1 MNSWPTHARQWS
13 LREIVRDANAA
24 ADQFRERRLG
34 EPKARYLEAFS
45 LLEKANNALL
55 GSLRRLSERPVDA
68 AWLAKVLS
76 NDDLKTALRY
86 IGAPPIS
93 EDDLKTLTGDSLAPT
108 LVKKSP
114 ERAERICEVM
124 VQIVDPKR
132 FPWIYEDRKPTKE
145 ELKRAIVASTV
156 VAAAQ
161 RVQTSRR
168 SDERQAV
175 EGGVRGLLLGADWK
189 RVPAPKGGI
198 KNIRRD
204 APEPNQFMEGATLG
218 KNGADFIVGL
228 EDHRILAIEC
238 KGSNSEINS
247 RKRINKEV
255 ANNAQAWLREF
266 GDEMLV
272 PAAAIQ
278 GVFKPAYI
286 AEAQEVPVVFFWGH
300 RLEDLKRFLDAT
312 GKGRKRSS

>member
-1 MNSWPTHARQWS
+1 MNRWPAGARKWS
-13 LREIVRDANAA
+13 LREISRDAGVA
-24 ADQFRERRLG
+24 ADQFKERRLG
-34 EPKARYLEAFS
+34 EPKALYLEAFA
-45 LLEKANNALL
+45 LIERANKSLL

-68 AWLAKVLS
+68 TWLAKILA
-76 NDDLKTALRY
+76 NEELKTALRY

-108 LVKKSP
+108 LVGKSL
-114 ERAERICEVM
+114 ERAERICDVM
-124 VQIVDPKR
+124 MQIVDPKR
-132 FPWIYEDRKPTKE
+132 FPWIYENRKPTRE
-145 ELKRAIVASTV
+145 ETGRALLASTV

-175 EGGVRGLLLGADWK
+175 EGGVRGLLVGAGWK
-189 RVPAPKGGI
+189 RVQAPKSGI
-198 KNIRRD
+198 TNIRRD

-218 KNGADFIVGL
+218 KNGADFVIGL
-228 EDHRILAIEC
+228 KDHRILAIEC

-255 ANNAQAWLREF
+255 ANNSQAWLREF

-286 AEAQEVPVVFFWGH
+286 AEAQELPVVFFWGH
-300 RLEDLKRFLDAT
+300 RLEDLKAFLDST
-312 GKGRKRSS
+312 GRRSLKK

>member
-1 MNSWPTHARQWS
+1 MNRWPAHARKWTFK
-13 LREIVRDANAA
+13 EIARDASIAA
-24 ADQFRERRLG
+24 GHFRQRRLG
-34 EPKARYLEAFS
+34 EPKARYLEAFA
-45 LLEKANNALL
+45 LLERANKALF

-68 AWLAKVLS
+68 GWLANVLA
-76 NDDLKTALRY
+76 NEDLKTALRY

-108 LVKKSP
+108 LVGKSS
-114 ERAERICEVM
+114 ERAERICDVM
-124 VQIVDPKR
+124 IQVVDPKR
-132 FPWIYEDRKPTKE
+132 FPWIYAERNPTKGE
-145 ELKRAIVASTV
+145 VNRAILASTV
-156 VAAAQ
+156 AAAAQ

-168 SDERQAV
+168 TDERESV
-175 EGGVRGLLLGADWK
+175 EGGVRGLLLGAGWK
-189 RVPAPKGGI
+189 RVQAPKDGLT
-198 KNIRRD
+198 NIRRD

-218 KNGADFIVGL
+218 KNGADFVIGL
-228 EDHRILAIEC
+228 KDHRILAIEC

-255 ANNAQAWLREF
+255 ANNSQAWLREF

-300 RLEDLKRFLDAT
+300 RLEDLKTFLDAT
-312 GKGRKRSS
+312 SKGKSKK

>member
-1 MNSWPTHARQWS
+1 MNRWPERARKWT
-13 LREIVRDANAA
+13 LREISRDANIA
-24 ADQFRERRLG
+24 ADRFRERRLG
-34 EPKARYLEAFS
+34 EPKARYLEAFA
-45 LLEKANNALL
+45 LLDKANNALL

-68 AWLAKVLS
+68 KWLAGILS
-76 NDDLKTALRY
+76 NEDLKTALRY

-108 LVKKSP
+108 LVGKSP
-114 ERAERICEVM
+114 ERAQRICDVM

-132 FPWIYEDRKPTKE
+132 FPWIYENRKPTKE
-145 ELKRAIVASTV
+145 ETARAILASSV

-175 EGGVRGLLLGADWK
+175 EGGVRGLLVGAGWK
-189 RVPAPKGGI
+189 RVQAPKSGI
-198 KNIRRD
+198 SNIRRD
-204 APEPNQFMEGATLG
+204 APEPNQFMESATLG
-218 KNGADFIVGL
+218 KNGADFVIGL
-228 EDHRILAIEC
+228 KDHRILAIEC

-255 ANNAQAWLREF
+255 ANNSQAWLREF

-278 GVFKPAYI
+278 GVFKPTYI
-286 AEAQEVPVVFFWGH
+286 AEAQEMPVVFFWGH
-300 RLEDLKRFLDAT
+300 RLEDLKAFLDAT
-312 GKGRKRSS
+312 GRRPPKR

>member
-1 MNSWPTHARQWS
+1 M
-13 LREIVRDANAA
+13 
-24 ADQFRERRLG
+24 G
-34 EPKARYLEAFS
+34 EPKARYLEAFA
-45 LLEKANNALL
+45 LLEKANSALL
-55 GSLRRLSERPVDA
+55 GSLRRLTERPVDA

-76 NDDLKTALRY
+76 NEDLKTALRY

-108 LVKKSP
+108 LVAKNP
-114 ERAERICEVM
+114 ERAERICDVM
-124 VQIVDPKR
+124 IQIVDPKR
-132 FPWIYEDRKPTKE
+132 FPWIYGGRKPTKE
-145 ELKRAIVASTV
+145 EMNRAILASTV
-156 VAAAQ
+156 VAATQ

-168 SDERQAV
+168 SDEREAV
-175 EGGVRGLLLGADWK
+175 EGGVKGLLLGAGWK
-189 RVPAPKGGI
+189 RVQAPKGGL

-204 APEPNQFMEGATLG
+204 APEPNQFMEGVTLG
-218 KNGADFIVGL
+218 KNGADFVVGL
-228 EDHRILAIEC
+228 KDHRILAIEC
-238 KGSNSEINS
+238 KGSNSGINS

-300 RLEDLKRFLDAT
+300 RLEDLKQFLDAT
-312 GKGRKRSS
+312 GARKSKK

>member
-1 MNSWPTHARQWS
+1 MNRWPERARKWT
-13 LREIVRDANAA
+13 LREIARDANIA
-24 ADQFRERRLG
+24 ADRFRERRLG
-34 EPKARYLEAFS
+34 EPKARYLEAFA
-45 LLEKANNALL
+45 LLDKANSTLL

-68 AWLAKVLS
+68 SWLAGILS
-76 NDDLKTALRY
+76 NEDLKTALRY

-108 LVKKSP
+108 LVGKSP
-114 ERAERICEVM
+114 ERAQRICDVM
-124 VQIVDPKR
+124 IQIVDPKR
-132 FPWIYEDRKPTKE
+132 FPWIYEGRKPTKE
-145 ELKRAIVASTV
+145 ETGRAILASSV

-175 EGGVRGLLLGADWK
+175 EGGVKGLLVGAGWK
-189 RVPAPKGGI
+189 RVQAPKSGI
-198 KNIRRD
+198 SNIRRD

-218 KNGADFIVGL
+218 KNGADFVIGL
-228 EDHRILAIEC
+228 KDHRILAIEC

-255 ANNAQAWLREF
+255 ANNSQAWLREF

-278 GVFKPAYI
+278 GVFKPTYI
-286 AEAQEVPVVFFWGH
+286 AEAQEMPVVFFWGH
-300 RLEDLKRFLDAT
+300 RLEDLKAFLDAT
-312 GKGRKRSS
+312 GRRPLKK